1 MMPSNQLFEQLKS
14 KILRIENQKL
24 LEKTYYEELS
34 ICLKSGQFESFR
46 NLFNASVEF
55 NIFMDIKRIPNR
67 LIIISKLLLN
77 CTDKISTGYQTSAL
91 GEIIDILRFCNE
103 HNLLEKEL
111 TELERQELRHLKE
124 DKLFMANL
132 NDLFGKVSN
141 SFILYVYAV
150 MPKDLYNYF
159 IKSPISYFP
168 DHDGLMYFIK
178 NIFFDQYTIYGL
190 NIRYLSPVDNF
201 INVFKKNFLFEN
213 DQFEKQR
220 DQFPTTT
227 KELLEFDVIYKYRTY
242 YYDTEEEHEHREIKR
257 HLVSPRNISK
267 NLEKILDKDNYNFY
281 SLSMV
286 LLGGL
291 GPQGLGFTYST
302 PKGEV
307 IEICSDNRQ
316 NKAIIIKF
324 KEFLKKQFIEK
335 LQTELLKFSIKIN
348 TIERLIDFLVESL
361 SKEELISYHKKEV
374 ILKKVKNFLVDDID
388 HRHIFKNE
396 FHELID
402 KISDAISA
410 ILRPIKMID
419 QYKARMDL
427 IVEGKLKSEDIA
439 KLTSL
444 KEKSHYDVLRE
455 RFFFQYIVNWFY
467 DIYSNKEVKNGNKNK
482 LELGI

>member
-1 MMPSNQLFEQLKS
+1 MMPSNQLFKQLKS
-14 KILRIENQKL
+14 KFLSIENQKL
-24 LEKTYYEELS
+24 LEKTYYKELS

-46 NLFNASVEF
+46 LLFNASIEF
-55 NIFMDIKRIPNR
+55 NIFMDIKKIPNR
-67 LIIISKLLLN
+67 FNIISKLLLN

-91 GEIIDILRFCNE
+91 GEIVDILRFCNE

-111 TELERQELRHLKE
+111 TELERQELKLLKE
-124 DKLFMANL
+124 DKLFIANL
-132 NDLFGKVSN
+132 NDLFGNISN
-141 SFILYVYAV
+141 SFILYVYMI
-150 MPKDLYNYF
+150 MPRDLYNYF

-168 DHDGLMYFIK
+168 DHDGLMHFIK
-178 NIFFDQYTIYGL
+178 NIFFNQYTIYGL
-190 NIRYLSPVDNF
+190 NIRYLSPIDNF
-201 INVFKKNFLFEN
+201 INVFKKNFLFNN
-213 DQFEKQR
+213 DPFEEQR
-220 DQFPTTT
+220 NQFPT
-227 KELLEFDVIYKYRTY
+227 KAKDFLEFDVIYKYRTY
-242 YYDTEEEHEHREIKR
+242 YYDTEEEHEHREIKK
-257 HLVSPRNISK
+257 HLVSPSNISK

-324 KEFLKKQFIEK
+324 KEFLKKKFIEK
-335 LQTELLKFSIKIN
+335 LQTELLKFSIKGN
-348 TIERLIDFLVESL
+348 TIDRLIDFLVESL
-361 SKEELISYHKKEV
+361 NKEELINYHKKEV
-374 ILKKVKNFLVDDID
+374 IIKKVKNFLVDDID
-388 HRHIFKNE
+388 HQLIFKNE

-419 QYKARMDL
+419 QYKARMNL

-467 DIYSNKEVKNGNKNK
+467 EIYRSKGIKNRAKNNM
-482 LELGI
+482 ELGI

>member
-1 MMPSNQLFEQLKS
+1 MPSNQLFEQLKS

-24 LEKTYYEELS
+24 LEKIYYEELS
-34 ICLKSGQFESFR
+34 ICLKSGQFEGFR
-46 NLFNASVEF
+46 ILFNASVEF
-55 NIFMDIKRIPNR
+55 NIFMDVKKIPNR
-67 LIIISKLLLN
+67 FNIISELLLI

-91 GEIIDILRFCNE
+91 GEIIDILRFFNE
-103 HNLLEKEL
+103 HNLLEKEI
-111 TELERQELRHLKE
+111 TEFERQKLRHLKE

-141 SFILYVYAV
+141 SFISYVYEI
-150 MPKDLYNYF
+150 MPRDLYNYF

-168 DHDGLMYFIK
+168 NHDGLMHFIK

-190 NIRYLSPVDNF
+190 SIRYLSPIDNF
-201 INVFKKNFLFEN
+201 INIFKKNFLFN
-213 DQFEKQR
+213 NNHFEKQK
-220 DQFPTTT
+220 DQFPTKA
-227 KELLEFDVIYKYRTY
+227 KELLEFDVIYKYRIY
-242 YYDTEEEHEHREIKR
+242 YYDTEEEHEHREIKK

-307 IEICSDNRQ
+307 IEICSDISQ

-324 KEFLKKQFIEK
+324 KEFLKKQFIKK
-335 LQTELLKFSIKIN
+335 LQTELLKFSIKVN
-348 TIERLIDFLVESL
+348 TINRLIDFLVESL
-361 SKEELISYHKKEV
+361 SKEELINYHNKEV

-388 HRHIFKNE
+388 HRYVFKNE

-419 QYKARMDL
+419 QYKVRMNL

-467 DIYSNKEVKNGNKNK
+467 EIYRNKEIKNGDKKNMK
-482 LELGI
+482 